1 MHTVTENAPAAPFDD
16 AAPLWWA
23 RSGVEVADE
32 IAVDRDA
39 GLTTEEA
46 VRRRAEIGPNALR
59 EHAQR
64 SAWAILADQF
74 KSLIIGLLVAAALV
88 AFLVGDV
95 LEGWA
100 VGVVIAITTAIGFV
114 TEWRAVRSMEALRE
128 LGGMKARVRRDGQT
142 QMVAADE
149 LVPGDIVVI
158 EGGDVITADVRLLD
172 ASKLQ
177 ADESALTGES
187 VPVDKQAEPVDAET
201 PLAER
206 TSMLYKGTAVTRGS
220 GVGVVV
226 ETGMRTE
233 LGEISTLV
241 EAAESEATP
250 LEERLAELG
259 RKLIYVTGAVIVAV
273 TGMGVLGGKEVVLMI
288 ETGLALAVAAIPEGL
303 PIVATIALA
312 RGMRRMAK
320 RNALVRQLAS
330 VETLGSTGVICTDKT
345 GTLTENQMTVEKWRF
360 VDTTVDLDDGE
371 LTADGAPVDLNADPR
386 FCDAVE
392 VGGLCTSATYDPDAD
407 EATGDPMEVALLRA
421 GAAAGLTRRA
431 VEDAQPRVNEVAFDT
446 DVKMMATVHEQ
457 DGGPYR
463 VAVKGAP
470 EAVLAAATHEATAE
484 GPQPLDDEARARWH
498 ERNEQMAADGLR
510 ILALA
515 QKTTDAPDAPPYEDL
530 TLLALVGL
538 YDPPRDD
545 VQAAIEECQ
554 DAGIEVVMITGDQPV
569 TARGIGKAVGL
580 MDRDDAPVVH
590 GSDMKPPEALSD
602 EERHE
607 RLHTRLFA
615 RATPRQKLDLIELHQ
630 RAGRIVAMTGDGV
643 NDAPALKKADIGIA
657 MGQRGTQVA
666 REAADMVL
674 QDDAFS
680 TIVAA
685 VRQGRVIFRNIRQ
698 FVYYLMSC
706 NVGEVA
712 VVGLATAVG
721 TQLPILPLQIL
732 FLNLVTDV
740 FPALALGVGEG
751 DDSTMRRPPRDPSEP
766 VLSRRHWLGIGGYGG
781 VFAGAVL
788 GALFWATQGL
798 GLEGE
803 AAVTVS
809 FLTLAFGQLW
819 HVFNMRQPE
828 SGVLVNEVTR
838 NRYVWAAVGGCVLLL
853 VGAVYVPGVAGVL
866 AVQPPSAEAWTIIAL
881 MSLVPLAVGQGA
893 LGMRRRCRTSSE
905 KRAGRRR

>member
-1 MHTVTENAPAAPFDD
+1 MQTTEENVTD
-16 AAPLWWA
+16 ALPVDTESSWWA
-23 RSGVEVADE
+23 RGSDDVATRFGVDP
-32 IAVDRDA
+32 DA
-39 GLTTEEA
+39 GLSAEEVA
-46 VRRRAEIGPNALR
+46 RRRDEVGPNALR
-59 EHAQR
+59 EHKQR
-64 SAWAILADQF
+64 SVWAILADQF
-74 KSLIIGLLVAAALV
+74 KSLIIGLLVVAALV

-100 VGVVIAITTAIGFV
+100 VVIVILITTAIGFV

-128 LGGMKARVRRDGQT
+128 LGHVEARVRRDGQT
-142 QMVAADE
+142 QVVPAED
-149 LVPGDIVVI
+149 LVPGDIVVV

-187 VPVDKQAEPVDAET
+187 VPVDKQEASVDAES

-220 GVGVVV
+220 GLGVVV

-259 RKLIYVTGAVIVAV
+259 RKLVYVTVAVIVAV
-273 TGMGVLGGKEVVLMI
+273 TGMGVLGGKELVLMI

-345 GTLTENQMTVEKWRF
+345 GTLTENQMTVESWGF
-360 VDTTVDLDDGE
+360 SDTTVHLDDGK
-371 LTADGAPVDLNADPR
+371 LTTDGAPVDPAADAR
-386 FCDAVE
+386 LRDALE
-392 VGGLCTSATYDPDAD
+392 VGVLCTSATYDPDTD

-421 GAAAGLTRRA
+421 GAAAGLTRRS
-431 VEDAQPRVNEVAFDT
+431 VEDAQPRVDEEAFDA

-457 DGGPYR
+457 DGAYR

-470 EAVLAAATHEATAE
+470 EAVLAAATHEATAD
-484 GPQPLDDEARARWH
+484 GAQPLDDDARARWV

-515 QKTTDAPDAPPYEDL
+515 QKTVDAPEAPPYEGL

-538 YDPPRDD
+538 YDPPRGD
-545 VQAAIEECQ
+545 VKAAIDECQ
-554 DAGIEVVMITGDQPV
+554 EAGIEVVMITGDQPV
-569 TARGIGKAVGL
+569 TARGIGRAVGL
-580 MDRDDAPVVH
+580 VDRDDAPVVH

-602 EERHE
+602 EERHR
-607 RLHTRLFA
+607 RLNTRLFA

-751 DDSTMRRPPRDPSEP
+751 DEGTMRRPPRDPSEP
-766 VLSRRHWLGIGGYGG
+766 VLSRRHWIGIGGYGV

-788 GALFWATQGL
+788 GALFWATRGL

-819 HVFNMRQPE
+819 HVFNMRQPT
-828 SGVLVNEVTR
+828 SGVFSNEVTR
-838 NRYVWAAVGGCVLLL
+838 NRYVWAAVGFCVLLL
-853 VGAVYVPGVAGVL
+853 FGAVYIPGVGQVL
-866 AVQPPSAEAWTIIAL
+866 EVQPPSTEAWGIIAL
-881 MSLVPLAVGQGA
+881 MSLVPLGVGQVV
-893 LGMRRRCRTSSE
+893 LGVRRHIGGHE
-905 KRAGRRR
+905 KR